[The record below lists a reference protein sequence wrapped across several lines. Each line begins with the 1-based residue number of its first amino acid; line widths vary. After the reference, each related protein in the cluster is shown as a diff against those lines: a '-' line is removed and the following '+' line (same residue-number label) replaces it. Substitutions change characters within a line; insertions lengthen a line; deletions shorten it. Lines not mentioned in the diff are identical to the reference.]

1 MLTVAA
7 VLVAAGVHRIGGMG
21 FALVA
26 MPALIMLQGPGDG
39 MRLGLLLGTMVS
51 IAALAQTWRAV
62 DLRTTALLALPA
74 LASIPLGSLV
84 AQTVTSS
91 ILLIVVGTLLASL
104 LLAGRRIRQ
113 TEKRGKQLSLPLGT
127 GLLAGFIHGLSGLSA
142 PLLTAYAIASQWHHR
157 TFVASSQIVFII
169 FNMASLLS
177 WGWSGALLFQSAAL
191 CPVLL
196 LGICAGAVVRRL
208 ITSRTAMRFTLTVAW
223 TSALGAIVKGIL
235 AWP

>member
-26 MPALIMLQGPGDG
+26 MPVLIMLQGPGDG
-39 MRLGLLLGTMVS
+39 MRLGLLLGMMVS

-74 LASIPLGSLV
+74 LASIPLGALV
-84 AQTVTSS
+84 AQTVSSS

-104 LLAGRRIRQ
+104 LLAGRVISRV
-113 TEKRGKQLSLPLGT
+113 EKQGKRLSVPLGT

-142 PLLTAYAIASQWHHR
+142 PLLTAYAITSQWHHR
-157 TFVASSQIVFII
+157 TFVASSQVVFII
-169 FNMASLLS
+169 FNMASLLA
-177 WGWSGALLFQSAAL
+177 WGWSGALLFQSVIL
-191 CPVLL
+191 SPVLL
-196 LGICAGAVVRRL
+196 LGVCAGAFVRRL

-223 TSALGAIVKGIL
+223 SSALGAILKGVL
-235 AWP
+235 GSA